1 MKRFAAVLF
10 PILALCSLLTARWAY
25 ADEARSAIVEPPAKA
40 SMPATLKAA
49 LGTIP
54 SVEVRLRELDATMI
68 ATVRQ
73 SNSGARTKALQI
85 GMERDVRGEAAAD
98 STALLWQDVAGGA
111 VSHWQVTSS
120 GANAL
125 RVGLTIRTIAIG
137 VEIRFTG
144 SDGVTVYG
152 PFSAA
157 DVRGQSIYW
166 SPVVQGESAVV
177 EIFVPD
183 SVSRPDISIAR
194 LSHLFANPVSPDLE
208 KMLKDGSGSCNI
220 DLVCRSSTN
229 ASLGSTARSVA
240 KMVFQKDGGSFV
252 CTGTLLNPADNSGIA
267 YFYSA
272 NHCISTQAV
281 ASTLTMHWF
290 YDRTGCGVGT
300 TSSSYVQTSG
310 GATLLYASE
319 ASDASFMRLN
329 TNPPAGAI
337 RSGWNSVSLSV
348 GTELTAVH
356 HPKGDWTKVSLGNLG
371 SLVTLSDPGGSF
383 LKLLWTSGVTEGGSS
398 GSGIFTFANGEYSL
412 RGGLLGGASACDAP
426 ASDMYDYYSRL
437 DQVYPQI
444 RSYLNPAA
452 VVTPVVIEFYNT
464 ILDNYFITADA
475 NEAAAVDGGG
485 AGPGW
490 LRTDNTF
497 KSGGLTQVCRF
508 YGSQSPGP
516 NSHFYTADAAE
527 CNSLRLLQQQTPA
540 SQQRWNF
547 ESFDFAT
554 TTTVGGGCAAGTIP
568 VYRAYNNGPA
578 RGIDSNHRITSSLA
592 SINAVVAK
600 GWISEGVRMCAPL

>member
-1 MKRFAAVLF
+1 MRRLATMLF
-10 PILALCSLLTARWAY
+10 PLLALCALFSAHWAY
-25 ADEARSAIVEPPAKA
+25 ADEARSALVEPPAKS
-40 SMPATLKAA
+40 SMPVTLKAA
-49 LGTIP
+49 LGTVP
-54 SVEVRLRELDATMI
+54 SVEVRLRELDATVI

-73 SNSGARTKALQI
+73 SNSGTRTKALQI
-85 GMERDVRGEAAAD
+85 GVEREVGGAAEAD
-98 STALLWQDVAGGA
+98 SATLLWHDVAGGA
-111 VSHWQVTSS
+111 VAHWHVTSS
-120 GANAL
+120 GASAL
-125 RVGLTIRTIAIG
+125 RVGLAMRTMATG

-152 PFSAA
+152 PFSVA
-157 DVRGQSIYW
+157 DVRGQSPYW
-166 SPVVQGESAVV
+166 SPVVQGDTAVV
-177 EIFVPD
+177 ELFVPD
-183 SVSRPDISIAR
+183 SVGRPDIAIAR
-194 LSHLFANPVSPDLE
+194 LSHLFLDPVSPDVE

-220 DLVCRSSTN
+220 DLVCRSSAD
-229 ASLGSTARSVA
+229 ASLGVTARSVA
-240 KMVFQKDGGSFV
+240 KMVFQKDGKSFL
-252 CTGTLLNPADNSGIA
+252 CTGTLLNPADNSRIP

-281 ASTLTMHWF
+281 AGTLTTHWF

-310 GATLLYASE
+310 GATLLYANE

-329 TNPPAGAI
+329 ASPPAGAI
-337 RSGWNSVSLSV
+337 RSGWNSVSLAV
-348 GTELTAVH
+348 GTDLTAVH
-356 HPKGDWTKVSLGNLG
+356 HPRGDWTKVSLGSLG
-371 SLVTLSDPGGSF
+371 NLVTLSDPGGSF

-398 GSGIFTFANGEYSL
+398 GSGIFTFANGEYAL
-412 RGGLLGGASACDAP
+412 RGGLFAGASACDAP

-452 VVTPVVIEFYNT
+452 VVTPLVVEFYNT
-464 ILDNYFITADA
+464 ILDNFFITANA

-490 LRTDNTF
+490 LRTGYTF

-516 NSHFYTADAAE
+516 NSHFYTADASE

-554 TTTVGGGCAAGTIP
+554 TTTVAGGCAAGTVP

-578 RGIDSNHRITSSLA
+578 RGVDSNHRITSSLA